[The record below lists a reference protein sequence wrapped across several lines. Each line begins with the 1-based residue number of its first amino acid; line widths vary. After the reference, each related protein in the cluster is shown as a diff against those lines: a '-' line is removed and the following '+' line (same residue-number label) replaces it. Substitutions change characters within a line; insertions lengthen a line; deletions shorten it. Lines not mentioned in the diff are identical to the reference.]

1 MLIAILGTNL
11 TPWPI
16 RMRPFSYVLALC
28 LAWAFQSAHADTQV
42 NVVGLFTGKAVLVI
56 NNGQPKTLSVGQV
69 SEGVKL
75 ISANSQSA
83 VLEIE
88 GKRREL
94 TMGQGAVVAGSASAQ
109 AASVTLYA
117 NSAGHHLAEGQF
129 NGVPLKF
136 IVDTGATS
144 IAMNS
149 ADARKAGIDYKR
161 GEQVPVH
168 TANGNVTAYRV
179 VVNTLKIGAVVLH
192 QVEAVVLEGNSPAVV
207 LLGMSALS
215 RLEMKREGIALTLI
229 KKY

>member
-1 MLIAILGTNL
+1 MRSLILAFATLL
-11 TPWPI
+11 
-16 RMRPFSYVLALC
+16 VLAC
-28 LAWAFQSAHADTQV
+28 NTAHAATQV

-56 NNGQPKTLSVGQV
+56 NNGKPKILSVGQV
-69 SEGVKL
+69 STEGVKL

-94 TMGQGAVVAGSASAQ
+94 TMGQAVAVGGSASAQ
-109 AASVTLYA
+109 PASVTLYA
-117 NSAGHHLAEGQF
+117 NSAGHHLAEGQI

-149 ADARKAGIDYKR
+149 ADAKKAGIDYKK
-161 GEQVPVH
+161 GEQVPLH
-168 TANGNVTAYRV
+168 TASGNVAAYRV
-179 VVNTLKIGAVVLH
+179 VINTLKIGAIVLH
-192 QVEAVVLEGNSPAVV
+192 QVEGVVLEGGSPAVV
-207 LLGMSALS
+207 LLGMTALS

>member
-1 MLIAILGTNL
+1 MFGANLIPASNL
-11 TPWPI
+11 
-16 RMRPFSYVLALC
+16 MRSLKSAFVTLLVLA
-28 LAWAFQSAHADTQV
+28 FNTAHADTQV

-56 NNGQPKTLSVGQV
+56 NNGQPKTFSVGQI
-69 SEGVKL
+69 SAEGVKL

-94 TMGQGAVVAGSASAQ
+94 TMGQGVAVAGSATSQ

-117 NSAGHHLAEGQF
+117 NSAGHHLAEGQI

-149 ADARKAGIDYKR
+149 ADARKAGIDYKK

-168 TANGNVTAYRV
+168 TASGNVAAYRV
-179 VVNTLKIGAVVLH
+179 VINTLKIGAVVLH
-192 QVEAVVLEGNSPAVV
+192 QVEGVVLEGGSPAVV

>member
-1 MLIAILGTNL
+1 
-11 TPWPI
+11 
-16 RMRPFSYVLALC
+16 MRTFFYVLALY

-56 NNGQPKTLSVGQV
+56 NNGKPQTLSVGQV
-69 SEGVKL
+69 SAEGVKL

-94 TMGQGAVVAGSASAQ
+94 MMGQGVAVGGSTKSQ
-109 AASVTLYA
+109 PASVTLYA
-117 NSAGHHLAEGQF
+117 NSAGHHLAEGQI

-149 ADARKAGIDYKR
+149 ADARKAGIDYKK

-168 TANGNVTAYRV
+168 TASGNVAAYRV
-179 VVNTLKIGAVVLH
+179 VINTLKIGAVVLH
-192 QVEAVVLEGNSPAVV
+192 QVEGVVLEGNSPAVV

>member
-1 MLIAILGTNL
+1 M
-11 TPWPI
+11 
-16 RMRPFSYVLALC
+16 
-28 LAWAFQSAHADTQV
+28 
-42 NVVGLFTGKAVLVI
+42 VGLFTGKAVLVI
-56 NNGQPKTLSVGQV
+56 NNGQPKTLSVGQI

-94 TMGQGAVVAGSASAQ
+94 TMGQGVAVGGSANAH
-109 AASVTLYA
+109 ASVTLYA

-144 IAMNS
+144 IAMNN
-149 ADARKAGIDYKR
+149 ADARKAGIDYRK
-161 GEQVPVH
+161 GEQVQVH
-168 TANGNVTAYRV
+168 TASGNVAAYRV
-179 VVNTLKIGAVVLH
+179 VINTLKIGAVVLH
-192 QVEAVVLEGNSPAVV
+192 QVEGVVLEGNSPAVV
-207 LLGMSALS
+207 LLGMSALN

-229 KKY
+229 RKY

>member
-1 MLIAILGTNL
+1 MLGAKL
-11 TPWPI
+11 TSRSIW
-16 RMRPFSYVLALC
+16 MRPLAYAFALY
-28 LAWAFQSAHADTQV
+28 LAWVSQSAHADTQV

-75 ISANSQSA
+75 ISADSQNA

-94 TMGQGAVVAGSASAQ
+94 TMGQGVAVAGSAMNQ

-117 NSAGHHLAEGQF
+117 NAAGHHLAEGQI

-149 ADARKAGIDYKR
+149 IDARKAGIDYKK

-168 TANGNVTAYRV
+168 TAGGNVTAYRV
-179 VVNTLKIGAVVLH
+179 VINTLKIGSVVLH
-192 QVEAVVLEGNSPAVV
+192 QVEGIVLEGPSPAVV

-215 RLEMKREGIALTLI
+215 RLEMQREGIALTLI